1 MNIRAQLQVKLKF
14 VMVKRSPE
22 KNKYQ
27 KRDRESVLQGNNG
40 IVVEIIMFLLNP
52 LLAEKQNKSR

>member
-1 MNIRAQLQVKLKF
+1 MNIRAQLEVKLNF

-22 KNKYQ
+22 FQ